1 MFLTMAPR
9 RLACATASIP
19 YRLIFCLQRILIP
32 TLHHESRTMKSS
44 LWAVVATLTG
54 LLVYMSLF
62 PVGQPAAAEV
72 DMSELIIE
80 DLQPGSGDAI
90 TAGQLAVVHYTGW
103 LFDEGAEDNK
113 GTKFDSSLD
122 RGDPFSF
129 KVGGGQV
136 IRGWD
141 LGVEGMRVG
150 GERRLVIP
158 ASLAYGARGAGGVI
172 PGGATLL
179 FEVSLVEIR

>member
-1 MFLTMAPR
+1 
-9 RLACATASIP
+9 
-19 YRLIFCLQRILIP
+19 
-32 TLHHESRTMKSS
+32 MKST
-44 LWAVVATLTG
+44 LWAMLAALTG
-54 LLVYMSLF
+54 FLVYVAIF
-62 PVGQPAAAEV
+62 PFGQPAAAEV

-80 DLQPGSGDAI
+80 DLEPGSGEAV

-103 LFDEGAEDNK
+103 LYDETAEGNK
-113 GTKFDSSLD
+113 GDKFDSSLD
-122 RGDPFSF
+122 RGDPFGF

-141 LGVEGMRVG
+141 VGVEGMRVG
-150 GERRLVIP
+150 GMRRLVIP
-158 ASLAYGARGAGGVI
+158 ASLGYGSRGAGGVI